1 MQELCKQY
9 FDGMF
14 DFAVGERKNI
24 LKKPAPDAVNE
35 VLQQLQTDRSQ
46 AVYIGDSD
54 VDVETAKN
62 AKMDGIFV
70 DWGFR
75 SRDFLLE
82 HGAKTIGFSARRTC
96 RENFRLMR
104 FRIHKS
110 KSDGRM
116 AVSAVLLFYGSVY
129 FILDVAIIILH
140 KNQHSNL

>member
-1 MQELCKQY
+1 
-9 FDGMF
+9 MF

-75 SRDFLLE
+75 SRAFLLE
-82 HGAKTIGFSARRTC
+82 HEAKTI
-96 RENFRLMR
+96 
-104 FRIHKS
+104 
-110 KSDGRM
+110 
-116 AVSAVLLFYGSVY
+116 VSQPAELAEK
-129 FILDVAIIILH
+129 ILG
-140 KNQHSNL
+140 

>member
-24 LKKPAPDAVNE
+24 LKKPAPDSVTE

-62 AKMDGIFV
+62 AKMDGIVV

-75 SRDFLLE
+75 SRAFLLE
-82 HGAKTIGFSARRTC
+82 HGAKTI
-96 RENFRLMR
+96 
-104 FRIHKS
+104 
-110 KSDGRM
+110 
-116 AVSAVLLFYGSVY
+116 VSQPEELAEK
-129 FILDVAIIILH
+129 ILG
-140 KNQHSNL
+140 